1 MIKTPLLSP
10 VPGPGSAPV
19 GDRIGSLGGEF
30 IDNADKDDVN
40 KMTKNKPT
48 LARLLFSIA
57 YLFVCCLAFFSLAL
71 IVVKFIISHE
81 VVFDRP
87 EIKRVVVVSA
97 IAAIAAAVRS
107 WLYALLDE
115 RKIRRKPPE

>member
-1 MIKTPLLSP
+1 
-10 VPGPGSAPV
+10 
-19 GDRIGSLGGEF
+19 
-30 IDNADKDDVN
+30 
-40 KMTKNKPT
+40 MTKNKPT
-48 LARLLFSIA
+48 IARLLFSIA
-57 YLFVCCLAFFSLAL
+57 YLFVCCLVFFSLAL
-71 IVVKFIISHE
+71 IVVKFIINHE

>member
-1 MIKTPLLSP
+1 
-10 VPGPGSAPV
+10 
-19 GDRIGSLGGEF
+19 
-30 IDNADKDDVN
+30 
-40 KMTKNKPT
+40 MTKNKPT
-48 LARLLFSIA
+48 IARLLFSIA
-57 YLFVCCLAFFSLAL
+57 YLFVCCLVFFSLAL

>member
-1 MIKTPLLSP
+1 
-10 VPGPGSAPV
+10 
-19 GDRIGSLGGEF
+19 
-30 IDNADKDDVN
+30 
-40 KMTKNKPT
+40 MTKNKPT
-48 LARLLFSIA
+48 IARLLFSIA
-57 YLFVCCLAFFSLAL
+57 YLFVCCLVFFSLAL
-71 IVVKFIISHE
+71 IVVKFIISPE

>member
-1 MIKTPLLSP
+1 
-10 VPGPGSAPV
+10 
-19 GDRIGSLGGEF
+19 
-30 IDNADKDDVN
+30 
-40 KMTKNKPT
+40 MTKNKPT
-48 LARLLFSIA
+48 IARLLFSIA
-57 YLFVCCLAFFSLAL
+57 YLFVCCLVFFSLAL

-115 RKIRRKPPE
+115 RKIRRKPQE